1 MSKPT
6 NLWEIQNC
14 MFFNVGYYCFVKVEQ
29 YVNYAMKR
37 TRYIPMGWWWWSR
50 FL

>member
-1 MSKPT
+1 
-6 NLWEIQNC
+6 

-37 TRYIPMGWWWWSR
+37 TSYIPMGWWWSPFCTKPKHLCWI
-50 FL
+50 FV